1 MCIRD
6 RTIVTLSQMVQKSL
20 LAAQEL
26 AALGIDAEVVDLRTV
41 VPLDRETVLNS
52 VRKTGRLLIADE
64 DYLSF
69 GLSGELAAL
78 IAENLDT
85 VSLKAPVKRLA
96 VPDVPIPF
104 SRPLEQ
110 FVIPQVGSIVN
121 TSQQLMASRQ
131 FEAAFA

>member
-1 MCIRD
+1 M
-6 RTIVTLSQMVQKSL
+6 
-20 LAAQEL
+20 
-26 AALGIDAEVVDLRTV
+26 
-41 VPLDRETVLNS
+41 
-52 VRKTGRLLIADE
+52 ADE

-85 VSLKAPVKRLA
+85 VALKASVKRLA

-110 FVIPQVGSIVN
+110 FVIPQVDTIVA
-121 TSQQLMASRQ
+121 SARQLMNARKV
-131 FEAAFA
+131 EGALA